1 MKLTTDDS
9 SLNTPAVLIDLEN
22 LESNIQEMSV
32 LAARAG
38 VKLRPHVKVHENA
51 TIAKRQIE
59 AGACGIEVGVVEQA
73 AAMANA
79 GIGDI
84 LIAHP
89 NLYRGAK
96 GELLKN
102 LVGQSS
108 LKIAVVVDMYEQAE
122 LVSNI
127 AQTLNKKISTLIK
140 IDLGRSSRF
149 GVLPGKAALQ
159 IAQKSEK
166 LSGISLDGIYG
177 HEMGA
182 KPTEGDKEA
191 TAIEAAEIVTD
202 TAKMLKDRGFRVEHV
217 SLGSSPTFRS
227 TCRLIQ
233 AGRFPEITELHPGQF
248 VVGDIMYMM
257 AGGNDMEACSVTVL
271 ATVISTSHEDWAMI
285 DAGYKTFGGDSL
297 IQYRESPEF
306 FFHGRPRF
314 GAVQGRPDLWLGRLS
329 AETGSIYYKDPQKG
343 KLKLGERVEIVPNNA
358 TLVINIHN
366 CIYGKRNKCI
376 EETLQT
382 TGRGQGN

>member
-9 SLNTPAVLIDLEN
+9 SLNTPAVLIDLEK

-102 LVGQSS
+102 LAGQSS

-122 LVSNI
+122 LVSDI
-127 AQTLNKKISTLIK
+127 AQTLNKRISTLIK

-159 IAQKSEK
+159 IAQKLEK

-182 KPTEGDKEA
+182 KPTA
-191 TAIEAAEIVTD
+191 
-202 TAKMLKDRGFRVEHV
+202 V
-217 SLGSSPTFRS
+217 SYTHLPLPT
-227 TCRLIQ
+227 
-233 AGRFPEITELHPGQF
+233 
-248 VVGDIMYMM
+248 
-257 AGGNDMEACSVTVL
+257 N
-271 ATVISTSHEDWAMI
+271 
-285 DAGYKTFGGDSL
+285 
-297 IQYRESPEF
+297 
-306 FFHGRPRF
+306 
-314 GAVQGRPDLWLGRLS
+314 
-329 AETGSIYYKDPQKG
+329 
-343 KLKLGERVEIVPNNA
+343 
-358 TLVINIHN
+358 
-366 CIYGKRNKCI
+366 
-376 EETLQT
+376 
-382 TGRGQGN
+382 